1 MLLLLLACAEPTD
14 SAVAETPTVEFV
26 NPTEGEVIQAG
37 DSNVSIAVNHFVLVD
52 PAKHSDNGAEGVI
65 HFTMVQGSDS
75 EDFETSSTTFTVT
88 LAAGEAMLT
97 ADLIY
102 ADGDAI
108 TDTFPDYEAA
118 TVTITVE

>member
-1 MLLLLLACAEPTD
+1 MLLLLLACAEPAD
-14 SAVAETPTVEFV
+14 SAVVETPTVEFV
-26 NPTEGEVIQAG
+26 NPAEGEVIQAG

-75 EDFETSSTTFTVT
+75 ADFVSGSTTFTVT
-88 LAAGEAMLT
+88 LAAGEAVLT
-97 ADLIY
+97 ADLTY

-108 TDTFPDYEAA
+108 TDTFPDYEPA